1 MASCFASY
9 FLLLVLVVNVF
20 NFEISLCTVADDEA
34 LITGICTQVQDPAF
48 CLNTFRQNLPHH
60 PYVPIEVTSVA
71 IHQSLQNASNNRVF
85 IETSKEKEKD
95 KEIQDLYAICDS
107 GYGFL
112 IDELQD
118 AIQSLAKRDYNA
130 LENALFKCPRFVS
143 DCRNVLD
150 SKITPEMLD
159 RSRKQFDLVL
169 MSQIAEGLIKQ

>member
-1 MASCFASY
+1 SIGELY
-9 FLLLVLVVNVF
+9 N
-20 NFEISLCTVADDEA
+20 EIRLGHCGVDGENGGSGRGAEWRKKDLRGD
-34 LITGICTQVQDPAF
+34 GK
-48 CLNTFRQNLPHH
+48 NGQNLPHH